1 MKKIPRTRVL
11 CAAMLVSA
19 AAHAETPVAAN
30 SQYFTGWKMAK
41 FVTAVPTP
49 TAGTPINATIGGTP
63 FTINTVGT
71 APTVW
76 ATWGSGQSTALM
88 SSTDLPA
95 NIGLPTDP
103 GNVWEVGGGD
113 ISMKFQAPMVVG
125 TTLFSHDF
133 DSADAMEYRFYRCDG
148 TQVDASLVEY
158 LQIATANNPVQ
169 TPPVAGATDS
179 FWKLASPT
187 TGPLGGTT
195 AGLVVKA
202 TDVCEIR
209 AKELGLPRHSTIDL
223 MLGIPPTPNP
233 VADTSNTVQGQ
244 PVTIDVRANDTTS
257 SPPATL
263 APPTITQPPANGTV
277 TIDGSGKVVYT
288 PNAGFSGTDTFTYQ
302 VCVQTAPTQ
311 CKTATVSVNVLGVTA
326 TADSATTKVDTPVTV
341 GILANDASTD
351 PANAPLAG
359 PATAVSAPAH
369 GMVVYNADG
378 TATYTPAAGF
388 TGTDTFEYQICTAQG
403 TYPAPACAT
412 AKVTVVV
419 TSSVTPPAQSN
430 PAPVPTLGE
439 WSLFSLTSLV
449 ALFGISRIRRR
460 QT

>member
-1 MKKIPRTRVL
+1 MRTTKRTWGL
-11 CAAMLVSA
+11 CAALLVCAS
-19 AAHAETPVAAN
+19 AHAEAPVTAN
-30 SQYFTGWKMAK
+30 SQYFTGWRMAK
-41 FVTAVPTP
+41 FVTATPTP
-49 TAGTPINATIGGTP
+49 TAGTPINATVGGTP

-71 APTVW
+71 PPTTW
-76 ATWGSGQSTALM
+76 ATWGSSQSTMLM
-88 SSTDLPA
+88 SSTDLPV
-95 NIGLPTDP
+95 NIGLPSDP
-103 GNVWEVGGGD
+103 GNVWEVGAGE

-148 TQVDASLVEY
+148 TQVDASQVEF

-169 TPPVAGATDS
+169 TPPVANATDS

-187 TGPLGGTT
+187 TGPLAGTT
-195 AGLVVKA
+195 VGLVVKA
-202 TDVCEIR
+202 ADVCEIR

-277 TIDGSGKVVYT
+277 SVDGSGNVVYT
-288 PNAGFSGTDTFTYQ
+288 PNAGFSGSDTFTYE

-311 CKTATVSVNVLGVTA
+311 CKTATASVNVLGATA
-326 TADSATTKVDTPVTV
+326 TADSATTKADTPVTI
-341 GILANDASTD
+341 GILSNDTSSD
-351 PANAPLAG
+351 PANAPLTG

-369 GMVVYNADG
+369 GTVVYNPDG

-412 AKVTVVV
+412 GKVTVVV
-419 TSSVTPPAQSN
+419 TSTVTPPVPGAT
-430 PAPVPTLGE
+430 APVPVDSP
-439 WSLFSLTSLV
+439 W
-449 ALFGISRIRRR
+449 ALLMASMGLLALAVRRAKH
-460 QT
+460 

>member
-1 MKKIPRTRVL
+1 MRTTRGTLGL
-11 CAAMLVSA
+11 CAALLVCIA
-19 AAHAETPVAAN
+19 ARAETPVAAN

-63 FTINTVGT
+63 FTINTVG
-71 APTVW
+71 APPTTW
-76 ATWGSGQSTALM
+76 ATWGSAQSNMLM

-103 GNVWEVGGGD
+103 GNVWEVGAGEV
-113 ISMKFQAPMVVG
+113 SMKFQAPMVVG

-187 TGPLGGTT
+187 TGPLNGTT
-195 AGLVVKA
+195 VGLVVKA
-202 TDVCEIR
+202 ADVCEIR
-209 AKELGLPRHSTIDL
+209 AKELGLPRHSTIDM

-277 TIDGSGKVVYT
+277 TVDGSGNVVYT

-311 CKTATVSVNVLGVTA
+311 CKTATVSVNVLGATA

-341 GILANDASTD
+341 SILANDASSD

-369 GMVVYNADG
+369 GTVVYNPDG

-388 TGTDTFEYQICTAQG
+388 TGTDTFQYQICTAQG
-403 TYPAPACAT
+403 PYPAPACAT
-412 AKVTVVV
+412 AQVTVVV
-419 TSSVTPPAQSN
+419 APTVTPPTPGATSSV
-430 PAPVPTLGE
+430 PVDSP
-439 WSLFSLTSLV
+439 W
-449 ALFGISRIRRR
+449 ALLLASMGLMALAVRRTKR
-460 QT
+460 